1 MEFIFDPVKYNFSSR
16 KGQKIQFIVIHDTGN
31 AGKGADA
38 IAHRN
43 YFGGGNR
50 NASAHYFVDDKRIVQ
65 IIGDSYSSWHCGDNQ
80 GYGRALNGCRNAT
93 SIGIELCI
101 NRDGDYRQAYKN
113 LVELTKN
120 LMQKFSVPVSRVC
133 RHYDVSR
140 KRCPGTFFSKGLWG
154 DFQGKISMPIEYKM
168 DLSKTSSFNAEEALK
183 EREALVAKDPNKKYI
198 YQKAEEEKM
207 AQIEKAYETY
217 KEQAEEMTP
226 SDWAKETWDKA
237 IKIGITDGRS
247 PKRYC
252 TREEAVAMILRA
264 TEQDK

>member
-38 IAHRN
+38 MAHRN

-154 DFQGKISMPIEYKM
+154 DFQGKIFMPIEYKM
-168 DLSKTSSFNAEEALK
+168 NLSKTSSFNAEEALK
-183 EREALVAKDPNKKYI
+183 EREVLVAKDPNKN
-198 YQKAEEEKM
+198 
-207 AQIEKAYETY
+207 TF
-217 KEQAEEMTP
+217 
-226 SDWAKETWDKA
+226 
-237 IKIGITDGRS
+237 IK
-247 PKRYC
+247 KR
-252 TREEAVAMILRA
+252 RRKRWHKLKRPMKPIKSKLKR
-264 TEQDK
+264 